1 MKKGFYILKDLGI
14 ILSAVLLMLFLSYG
28 ITELLKNKREG
39 KQDRSRHAVLSIES
53 ALKSLIVESLS
64 LQGSVVDVPEVNEA
78 IQAIMDRLLSVTD
91 PQPYDIE
98 VLVLNSP
105 VVNALTFPG
114 GLIVVYSGL
123 INSLDSAEEMAAVL
137 AHELGHVVNRDSMK
151 SLSRQIGL
159 SIFFSLFGGRN
170 AQVLVERIIQEATNI
185 RFSRA
190 VESRA
195 DDYALD
201 LLNAAEID
209 PANLGAALDN
219 LKKENKYEL
228 GKILKYIDSHP
239 EIDTRIKKAH
249 EKSSLP
255 GEDYKPFEIN
265 WNEVKNSLP
274 PIRDLFR

>member
-1 MKKGFYILKDLGI
+1 LKKGFYILKDLGI

-39 KQDRSRHAVLSIES
+39 KQDRSRYAVLSIES

-64 LQGSVVDVPEVNEA
+64 LQELVVDVPEVNGT

-201 LLNAAEID
+201 LLTAAEID

-219 LKKENKYEL
+219 LKKENKHEL
-228 GKILKYIDSHP
+228 GTILKYIDSHP
-239 EIDTRIKKAH
+239 EIDTRIKKAY

>member
-1 MKKGFYILKDLGI
+1 
-14 ILSAVLLMLFLSYG
+14 MLFLSYG

-39 KQDRSRHAVLSIES
+39 KQDRSRHAALYIES

-64 LQGSVVDVPEVNEA
+64 LQGSVVDVPEVKGT

-98 VLVLNSP
+98 VLVLNST

-170 AQVLVERIIQEATNI
+170 AQVLVERLIREATNI

-201 LLNAAEID
+201 LLTAAEID

-219 LKKENKYEL
+219 LKKENKHEL
-228 GKILKYIDSHP
+228 GTILKYIDSHP
-239 EIDTRIKKAH
+239 EIDTRIKKAY

>member
-28 ITELLKNKREG
+28 VTELLKNKREG
-39 KQDRSRHAVLSIES
+39 KQDRSRYAVLSIES

-64 LQGSVVDVPEVNEA
+64 LQGSVVDVPEVNGT

-201 LLNAAEID
+201 LLTAAEID

-219 LKKENKYEL
+219 LKKESKYEL

-239 EIDTRIKKAH
+239 EIDTRIKKAY